1 MNRKRLQQVIL
12 GSAGAVV
19 LAGGALLA
27 AAEYQAGHQFAPTE
41 SDRALNVNQVVFP
54 EQENQSNSGDR
65 SKDDDSELWEKD
77 HEANDTEHPQDNSGA
92 DYLFENRQTLSSS
105 AGQTAG
111 VDGGPNATTTG
122 GADVIYDFTGDAS
135 RADVILDRGSGALT
149 DGTGGGTGDAE
160 DDGTTV
166 MPATT
171 PNPGSSNGGVTP
183 QPTPRPDG
191 VAIKDPEN
199 TKSTPAPDP
208 MMPSHNFD
216 ESVKPSL
223 DGLTY
228 NVYIGISSSYEN
240 LLYIGQEIDALTIY
254 NSLDTYVLTENFDRY
269 IWGSEDYNKYVRVD
283 AVSFDGGETWITD
296 FPVII
301 PDTIPENKL
310 LIRVSYRLS
319 TADDWTT
326 EDVEYPVS
334 ESRILVLNAPLDKNS
349 DRIDPD
355 TIISGDFDQY
365 SSIGEKVNL
374 LGYQNK
380 MLPEDEPLTQLFT
393 GWTEDGEPVPWF
405 YPVTGGRHILEPLPM
420 VDLDSDT
427 YTVQLQLY
435 WMTDAYEV
443 APSDEVWSN
452 TRLSYLQTL
461 TTYKGTDIV
470 TAEDGTET
478 LDTLTIPEGVQGVD
492 LPYYPYLQVS
502 TVELPDSV
510 LYINT
515 EGVKSFEDD
524 PFAYDRG
531 LMVTDAYTVAEDNPR
546 YTAQDGLLFNR
557 DGTQLLGV
565 PTARTELEIPAEVTK
580 VVLPYQNH
588 LQTLTLQ
595 TDSADALPTVN
606 YAQLSRS
613 STILVQDDLLDDY
626 LLAERETLQDNS
638 LHAAAQSDPDSRYTV
653 KDDLAVSDDGMVHL
667 ALSDAMRWAGLPD
680 YVTGLESGAL
690 QSVPEIAALILPQDG
705 EPITFEEGCFDGA
718 DNLTTIACYSQQQVE
733 AARAAAPEGVNVTLL
748 QADESGYTYLQ
759 AEEGVLLLGVP
770 ADLTEF
776 DGTVPAADGP
786 LAVTAIGDGVFKD
799 CADLTWVTL
808 TDSIEAIGY
817 QAFQGC
823 YNLQGVL
830 IGATPNITIGKLA
843 FDGCNA
849 LRFVASNAGNG
860 DVQDDSLALPS
871 TSYGYGFLYCL
882 NGSTG
887 YNGNWLYFD
896 PDDIQE
902 FKVEDCGGTR
912 VLYGVDSNGDSWLAL
927 RAGAKTT
934 GDVTLPV
941 TTTLIHSFAFED
953 TKTTD
958 DSAFDLNWSDLTI
971 LETINAG
978 VFRNSDLGAAIT
990 MPENVYVYGDRA
1002 FHSCTK
1008 LQSITLP
1015 GEDMRIGNEL
1025 FQGCTALE
1033 SVTIGNVSS
1042 YSGIESNLFGSCT
1055 NLQELTF
1062 TSYQPPKLSLFDIGV
1077 SFGFNDDDWTT
1088 QEEEEAH
1095 LTVHVPQD
1103 AVEEYIDAWRYP
1115 AAGYMAV
1122 NGMSDYQTMWSY
1134 VYTELTDPD
1143 TLEEPTNEEVC
1154 AEIDRRLLV
1163 AENHVR
1169 RLLGQPEVE
1178 EIVHKYDYTVDEN
1191 GIITLTAARGITY
1204 TDLSGKELELPYGW
1218 TLDYI
1223 GANAFADSPDL
1234 ETVSLPESL
1243 AGICH
1248 NAFAGVQ
1255 IDLDD
1260 ETDGLMLITAGTGN
1274 IPALCGFDEG
1284 TPFSFGV
1291 PDERV
1296 AVMDLAADGS
1306 DNDALIQ
1313 LWTLPMTG
1321 YYTVDDLRSAVT
1333 WDLMGDDGTL
1343 PTDEEVEA
1351 EVTARLLAGE
1361 NRVRTILF
1369 DCETITDP
1377 ADMVFKENPDEIED
1391 PDGPSTPETAEPADP
1406 DDTDEPEWPD
1416 DTEPEW
1422 PDDSIDSGDDGEIE
1436 EPDWPDAE
1444 PDQFIAT
1451 PETAAKQ
1458 SE

>member
-54 EQENQSNSGDR
+54 EQENQSNSADR
-65 SKDDDSELWEKD
+65 SQDDDSELWEKD
-77 HEANDTEHPQDNSGA
+77 HNANDTEHPQDGGNA
-92 DYLFENRQTLSSS
+92 DYLFENRQSLSSS
-105 AGQTAG
+105 ASQTAG

-135 RADVILDRGSGALT
+135 RADVILDRGNGAAT
-149 DGTGGGTGDAE
+149 DGGSGTADT
-160 DDGTTV
+160 DSDRTPVT
-166 MPATT
+166 PAST
-171 PNPGSSNGGVTP
+171 PNPGNSGSSDPGP
-183 QPTPRPDG
+183 QPTPRPG
-191 VAIKDPEN
+191 IAIKDPEN

-208 MMPSHNFD
+208 MMPSHSYD

-223 DGLTY
+223 DGLKY
-228 NVYIGISSSYEN
+228 NVYIGVSSGYEN
-240 LLYIGQEIDALTIY
+240 MLYIGQEVDARTIY
-254 NSLDTYVLTENFDRY
+254 NSLDTYVMTENFDRY

-301 PDTIPENKL
+301 PDNIPDNNL

-319 TADDWTT
+319 TSDDWTT
-326 EDVEYPVS
+326 EDVEYTVS

-365 SSIGEKVNL
+365 SSIGSKLNL
-374 LGYQNK
+374 LSYQQK
-380 MLPEDEPLTQLFT
+380 YLGDEQLTQLFP
-393 GWTEDGEPVPWF
+393 GWMEDGELVPWL
-405 YPVTGGRHILEPLPM
+405 YPVTGGRHILEPASA
-420 VDLDSDT
+420 VDFDSDS
-427 YTVQLQLY
+427 YIVQLQIY
-435 WMTDAYEV
+435 WMTDEYEV
-443 APSDEVWSN
+443 APADEVWSN
-452 TRLSYLQTL
+452 THLSYLQTL
-461 TTYKGTDIV
+461 TTYEGTDII
-470 TAEDGTET
+470 TAEDGTEM
-478 LDTLTIPEGVQGVD
+478 LDTLTIPEGIQAVD
-492 LPYYPYLQVS
+492 MPHYPYLQVN
-502 TVELPDSV
+502 TVELPASL
-510 LYINT
+510 LYLNT
-515 EGVKSFEDD
+515 EGVKSVFDD
-524 PFAYDRG
+524 ELLYDRG
-531 LMVTDAYTVAEDNPR
+531 LMVTDAYTVADGNPR
-546 YTAQDGLLFNR
+546 YTAQDGLLFSL
-557 DGTQLLGV
+557 DGTQLLGI
-565 PTARTELEIPAEVTK
+565 PTNRTELEVPNGVTK
-580 VVLPYQNH
+580 VILPYQNH

-595 TDSADALPTVN
+595 ADSVDALPDVN
-606 YAQLSRS
+606 YARLTNTG
-613 STILVQDDLLDDY
+613 TILVQDDLLDDY
-626 LLAERETLQDNS
+626 LTAEREILQSNH
-638 LHAAAQSDPDSRYTV
+638 LYAAAQGDPASRYTV

-667 ALSDAMRWAGLPD
+667 ALSDAMRWASLPD

-690 QSVPEIAALILPQDG
+690 QGVPEIAALVLPQDG
-705 EPITFEEGCFDGA
+705 EPITFENGCFDGA
-718 DNLTTIACYSQQQVE
+718 ENLTTIACYSLQQL
-733 AARAAAPEGVNVTLL
+733 AAAQAAAPEGVTVTLL
-748 QADESGYTYLQ
+748 QADASGYTYLQ

-770 ADLTEF
+770 TDLTEF
-776 DGTVPAADGP
+776 DGTVPAADGS

-808 TDSIEAIGY
+808 TDSIDAIGY
-817 QAFQGC
+817 QAFQNC

-830 IGATPNITIGKLA
+830 IGAAPNITIGKLA

-849 LRFVASNAGNG
+849 LRFVASNAANG

-912 VLYGVDSNGDSWLAL
+912 VLYGVNSNGDSWLAL
-927 RAGAKTT
+927 RAGATASGT
-934 GDVTLPV
+934 VTLPE
-941 TTTLIHSFAFED
+941 TTTTIHSFAFED
-953 TKTTD
+953 TKAAD
-958 DSAFDLNWSDLTI
+958 DDAFALNWSDLTL
-971 LETINAG
+971 LEALNGGA
-978 VFRNSDLGAAIT
+978 FRYSELGTDIT
-990 MPENVYVYGDRA
+990 LPENVYSYGDSV
-1002 FHSCTK
+1002 FYGCTK
-1008 LQSITLP
+1008 LHSVTLP
-1015 GEDMRIGNEL
+1015 GEDMRLGSDL
-1025 FQGCTALE
+1025 FQACTALE
-1033 SVTIGNVSS
+1033 SVTFGSVSS
-1042 YSGIESNLFGSCT
+1042 YSGIESNLFGSCSS
-1055 NLQELTF
+1055 LQELTF
-1062 TSYQPPKLSLFDIGV
+1062 TSYQPPKLVLFDIETP
-1077 SFGFNDDDWTT
+1077 FGFNDNDWPT

-1095 LTVHVPQD
+1095 LTLHVPED
-1103 AVEEYIDAWRYP
+1103 TVEEYIDAWRYQ

-1122 NGMSDYQTMWSY
+1122 NGMTDYQTMWSY
-1134 VYTELTDPD
+1134 VYSELTDPD
-1143 TLEEPTNEEVC
+1143 TLAEPTHEEVC

-1163 AENHVR
+1163 AENHIR

-1191 GIITLTAARGITY
+1191 GFITLTAARGITY
-1204 TDLSGKELELPYGW
+1204 TDLTGEELDLPYGW

-1223 GANAFADSPDL
+1223 GANAFAESPDL

-1243 AGICH
+1243 VGIRH

-1255 IDLDD
+1255 IDPDD

-1274 IPALCGFDEG
+1274 VPSLILAEEG

-1296 AVMDLAADGS
+1296 AVMDLTAEGA
-1306 DNDALIQ
+1306 DNDTLIQ

-1333 WDLMGDDGTL
+1333 WDLMGDDGAL

-1391 PDGPSTPETAEPADP
+1391 PDGPSTPETAEPAAP
-1406 DDTDEPEWPD
+1406 DDSDEPEWPD
-1416 DTEPEW
+1416 D
-1422 PDDSIDSGDDGEIE
+1422 SSDSGEDGEIE
-1436 EPDWPDAE
+1436 EPDWLDTE
-1444 PDQFIAT
+1444 PDTFTAT
-1451 PETAAKQ
+1451 PETAVKQ

>member
-65 SKDDDSELWEKD
+65 SQDDNSELWEKD
-77 HEANDTEHPQDNSGA
+77 HNANDAEHPQDNGNA
-92 DYLFENRQTLSSS
+92 DYLFENRQTLSDS

-135 RADVILDRGSGALT
+135 RADVILDRGSGAAT
-149 DGTGGGTGDAE
+149 DGGSGTGEA
-160 DDGTTV
+160 DDDRTPVT
-166 MPATT
+166 PATT
-171 PNPGSSNGGVTP
+171 PNPGSNGGVTP
-183 QPTPRPDG
+183 QPTPRPGG

-199 TKSTPAPDP
+199 TKNTPAPDP
-208 MMPSHNFD
+208 MMPSHSYD

-228 NVYIGISSSYEN
+228 HVYIGIASSYEN
-240 LLYIGQEIDALTIY
+240 MLYIGQEVDARTIY
-254 NSLDTYVLTENFDRY
+254 NSLDTYVMTENFDRY

-296 FPVII
+296 FPVVI
-301 PDTIPENKL
+301 PDNIPDNNL

-319 TADDWTT
+319 TSDDWTT
-326 EDVEYPVS
+326 EDVEYTVS
-334 ESRILVLNAPLDKNS
+334 ESRILVLNTPLDKNS

-365 SSIGEKVNL
+365 SHIGDKVNL

-393 GWTEDGEPVPWF
+393 GWTEDGKQVPWF
-405 YPVTGGRHILEPLPM
+405 YPVTGGRHILEPTEM
-420 VDLDSDT
+420 VDFDSDAC
-427 YTVQLQLY
+427 TVQLELY

-443 APSDEVWSN
+443 APEDEVWSN
-452 TRLSYLQTL
+452 ARLSYLQTL

-478 LDTLTIPEGVQGVD
+478 LDTLTIPEGVQAVD
-492 LPYYPYLQVS
+492 MPHYPYLQVN
-502 TVELPDSV
+502 TVALPASL
-510 LYINT
+510 LYVNT
-515 EGVKSFEDD
+515 EGVKSVMDD
-524 PFAYDRG
+524 DLLYDRG
-531 LMVTDAYTVAEDNPR
+531 LMVTDAYTVADGNPR
-546 YTAQDGLLFNR
+546 YTAQNGLLFSL

-565 PTARTELEIPAEVTK
+565 PTNRTELEVPNGVTK

-595 TDSADALPTVN
+595 ADSVDALPTVN
-606 YAQLSRS
+606 YARLSRTG
-613 STILVQDDLLDDY
+613 TILVKDDLLDDY
-626 LLAERETLQDNS
+626 LSAERETLQS
-638 LHAAAQSDPDSRYTV
+638 TQLHAAAQGNPDSRYTV

-667 ALSDAMRWAGLPD
+667 ALSDAMRWASLPD

-690 QSVPEIAALILPQDG
+690 QGVPEIAALLLPQDG
-705 EPITFEEGCFDGA
+705 EPITFEDGCFDGA
-718 DNLTTIACYSQQQVE
+718 DNLTTIGCYSQQQVE
-733 AARAAAPEGVNVTLL
+733 AARAAAPAGVTVTLL
-748 QADESGYTYLQ
+748 QADASGYTYLQ

-770 ADLTEF
+770 TDLTEF

-786 LAVTAIGDGVFKD
+786 LAVTAIGDGVFRG

-808 TDSIEAIGY
+808 TDSIDAIGY
-817 QAFQGC
+817 QAFQNC

-830 IGATPNITIGKLA
+830 IGAAPSITIGKLA

-849 LRFVASNAGNG
+849 LRFVASNAANGN
-860 DVQDDSLALPS
+860 VQDESLALPS
-871 TSYGYGFLYCL
+871 TRYGYGFLYCL

-927 RAGAKTT
+927 RAGATAAGT
-934 GDVTLPV
+934 VTLPA
-941 TTTLIHSFAFED
+941 TTTVIHSFAFED
-953 TKTTD
+953 TRAAD
-958 DSAFDLNWSDLTI
+958 DSAFDLNWSDLTL
-971 LETINAG
+971 LEALNGGA
-978 VFRNSDLGAAIT
+978 FRRSELGTDIT
-990 MPENVYVYGDRA
+990 LPENIYNYGDSV
-1002 FHSCTK
+1002 FYGCTK
-1008 LQSITLP
+1008 LHSVTLP
-1015 GEDMRIGNEL
+1015 GEDMHLGSEL
-1025 FQGCTALE
+1025 FQDCTALE
-1033 SVTIGNVSS
+1033 SATFGSVSS
-1042 YSGIESNLFGSCT
+1042 YSGIESNLFGSCGS
-1055 NLQELTF
+1055 LQELTF
-1062 TSYQPPKLSLFDIGV
+1062 TSYQPPKLVLFDIEAP
-1077 SFGFNDDDWTT
+1077 FGFNDNDWPT

-1095 LTVHVPQD
+1095 LTIHVPED
-1103 AVEEYIDAWRYP
+1103 TIEEYIDAWRYQ
-1115 AAGYMAV
+1115 AAGYMGV
-1122 NGMSDYQTMWSY
+1122 NGMTAYQTMWSY
-1134 VYTELTDPD
+1134 VYTQLTDPD
-1143 TLEEPTNEEVC
+1143 TLAEPTYEEVR
-1154 AEIDRRLLV
+1154 AEIDRRLLT
-1163 AENHVR
+1163 AENHIR
-1169 RLLGQPEVE
+1169 RLMGLPEE
-1178 EIVHKYDYTVDEN
+1178 EEVVHKYDYTVDEN

-1204 TDLSGKELELPYGW
+1204 TDLTGEELDLPYGW
-1218 TLDYI
+1218 ALDCI
-1223 GANAFADSPDL
+1223 GANAFAESPDL

-1243 AGICH
+1243 VGIQH

-1255 IDLDD
+1255 IDPDD

-1274 IPALCGFDEG
+1274 VPALVLAEEG

-1291 PDERV
+1291 PDDRV
-1296 AVMDLAADGS
+1296 AVMDLAADGA
-1306 DNDALIQ
+1306 DNDTLIQ
-1313 LWTLPMTG
+1313 LWTLPMVG

-1333 WDLMGDDGTL
+1333 WDLMDDDGNL
-1343 PTDEEVEA
+1343 PTEEEVEA

-1361 NRVRTILF
+1361 NRVRSILF

-1391 PDGPSTPETAEPADP
+1391 PDEPSTPETAEPADP
-1406 DDTDEPEWPD
+1406 EG
-1416 DTEPEW
+1416 
-1422 PDDSIDSGDDGEIE
+1422 PDDSEPERPDDPIDSGDDGDAE
-1436 EPDWPDAE
+1436 EPDWPDGE
-1444 PDQFIAT
+1444 PDTFIAT
-1451 PETAAKQ
+1451 PETAAKD
-1458 SE
+1458 SP